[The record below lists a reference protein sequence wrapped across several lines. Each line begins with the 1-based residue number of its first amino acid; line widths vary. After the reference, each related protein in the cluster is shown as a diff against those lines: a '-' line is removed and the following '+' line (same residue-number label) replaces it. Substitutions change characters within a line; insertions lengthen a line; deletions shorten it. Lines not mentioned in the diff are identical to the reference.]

1 MPTATE
7 PIKILLIEDNPG
19 DARLVRETLVS
30 ARSASF
36 EVESLDRL
44 ASGVERLRRAGIDVV
59 LLDLS
64 LPDSQG
70 METIARLHT
79 EAPDIPIIAL
89 SGMDDQSIIQDAV
102 KQGAEDYLVKGAFST
117 DILVRSIHYAIDRRR
132 VHDDLARARDSALES
147 ARVRSEFLANMSHEI
162 RTPLNGVVGMTRLLV
177 DTPLT
182 TDQQEMLEIA
192 RMSADS
198 LLKIVNDILDF
209 SKISAGKVVLEDA
222 NFDLGA
228 AVESVVRIFAEQ
240 AHAKGLVLDSFVD
253 GNVQMRLRGDAG
265 RLCQVLTNLVGNA
278 VKFTAEGEATVRV
291 EQIGE
296 SEDQSTLRFQVR
308 DTGIGIPLDGQR
320 NIFQAFTQAD
330 GSTTRRFGGTG
341 LGLAIS
347 AQLVELM
354 GGRIGV
360 ESESGGGSTFW
371 FTAKF
376 GRQAAGAV
384 RDTSQDHLRLERVR
398 VLIVDGNAT
407 SARVVSDHLQAWR
420 MRCEIVTGAAQ
431 ALDALTRMRAAGDP
445 FEIAIIDLQLPE
457 HDGLDLARA
466 IKDMPRLAGVRV
478 LGIYAL
484 GSRPDKAL
492 TKAAGIRALL
502 GKPVKQSQL
511 FNTLS
516 TLMEVRAEAPPEPQR
531 GVRPAREI
539 KSVIP
544 AEIRQRT
551 RILLVEDN
559 LVNQQ
564 VEMRMIARIGYQA
577 ERADNGRI
585 ALEKLALTDFDII
598 LMDCQMPEVDGYT
611 ATREIRRREGAARHI
626 PIIGVTAHALAGDR
640 EECLRAGMD
649 DYIAKPVMPED
660 LAAMIDK
667 WVRIATPQT
676 PVTQLHPASAD
687 AAAQTPVTQLYPF
700 PADAAAQTPD
710 KGAQPPLAP
719 VIDEAVLAELREYQN
734 PGEPDFVTELI
745 GIFTEDLTDRLAQI
759 NAGLQAGDASRVR
772 RAAHALKG
780 ASGELGAQ
788 RMHEI
793 CSRMELSAAV
803 GSIAV
808 APAMFR
814 ELKAEAIHVR
824 AALETHCVKIIPAR
838 TPASEA

>member
-1 MPTATE
+1 
-7 PIKILLIEDNPG
+7 
-19 DARLVRETLVS
+19 
-30 ARSASF
+30 
-36 EVESLDRL
+36 
-44 ASGVERLRRAGIDVV
+44 
-59 LLDLS
+59 
-64 LPDSQG
+64 
-70 METIARLHT
+70 METIVRLHT

-89 SGMDDQSIIQDAV
+89 SGMDDLSIIQDAV
-102 KQGAEDYLVKGAFST
+102 KQGAEDYLVKGGFST
-117 DILVRSIHYAIDRRR
+117 DNLVRSIHYAIDRRR
-132 VHDDLARARDSALES
+132 VRDDLARARDSALES

-162 RTPLNGVVGMTRLLV
+162 RTPLNGVIGMTRLLV

-182 TDQQEMLEIA
+182 IDQHEMLEIA
-192 RMSADS
+192 RMSADA

-222 NFDLGA
+222 DFDLGA
-228 AVESVVRIFAEQ
+228 TVESVVQISAER
-240 AHAKGLVLDSFVD
+240 AHAKGLVLDSFID
-253 GNVQMRLRGDAG
+253 GDVPMRLRGDVG

-278 VKFTAEGEATVRV
+278 IKFTAEGEATVRV

-296 SEDQSTLRFQVR
+296 SEEQSTLRFQVR

-354 GGRIGV
+354 GGSIGV
-360 ESESGGGSTFW
+360 ESELGCGSTFW
-371 FTAKF
+371 FTATF
-376 GRQAAGAV
+376 GRPSAAAV
-384 RDTSQDHLRLERVR
+384 RDSSRDHLRLERVR

-420 MRCEIVTGAAQ
+420 MRCEIVASAAQ
-431 ALDALTRMRAAGDP
+431 ALDALNRTQAAGDP

-457 HDGLDLARA
+457 NDGFDLARA
-466 IKDMPRLAGVRV
+466 IKDQPSLAGVRM

-484 GSRPDKAL
+484 GCRPDQAF

-502 GKPVKQSQL
+502 GKPIRQSQL

-516 TLMEVRAEAPPEPQR
+516 TLIELRAGAPPEPLR
-531 GVRPAREI
+531 GGRPARGI
-539 KSVIP
+539 KSVIAP
-544 AEIRQRT
+544 EIRQRT

-564 VEMRMIARIGYQA
+564 VEMRMITRIGYQA

-585 ALEKLALTDFDII
+585 ALEKLAHANFDII

-611 ATREIRRREGAARHI
+611 ATREIRRREGAARHTCV
-626 PIIGVTAHALAGDR
+626 IGVTAHALAGDR

-660 LAAMIDK
+660 LAAIIDK
-667 WVRIATPQT
+667 WVGIANMSDSRAK
-676 PVTQLHPASAD
+676 VAHSSS
-687 AAAQTPVTQLYPF
+687 AAAASQSPESGQQ
-700 PADAAAQTPD
+700 A
-710 KGAQPPLAP
+710 PLAL

-734 PGEPDFVTELI
+734 PGDPDFVTELI
-745 GIFTEDLTDRLAQI
+745 GVFTEDLAARLVQI
-759 NAGLQAGDASRVR
+759 NAGLQAGDANRVR
-772 RAAHALKG
+772 QAAHALKG

-788 RMHEI
+788 RMREI
-793 CSRMELSAAV
+793 CSRLELSAAA
-803 GSIAV
+803 GSIAT
-808 APAMFR
+808 APALLR
-814 ELKAEAIHVR
+814 ELEDEAIQVR
-824 AALETHCVKIIPAR
+824 AALAAHCVEQVAARMPA
-838 TPASEA
+838 PEA

>member
-1 MPTATE
+1 MGSTPMPTATE

-30 ARSASF
+30 ARSACF

-44 ASGVERLRRAGIDVV
+44 ASGVERLRQAGIDVV

-89 SGMDDQSIIQDAV
+89 SGMDDQSLIQDAV

-182 TDQQEMLEIA
+182 TDQREMLEIA
-192 RMSADS
+192 RMSADA

-209 SKISAGKVVLEDA
+209 SKISAGKVVLDDA
-222 NFDLGA
+222 DFDLGA
-228 AVESVVRIFAEQ
+228 AVESVVQISAEQ
-240 AHAKGLVLDSFVD
+240 ARAKGLVLDAFID
-253 GNVQMRLRGDAG
+253 GDVPARLRGDAG
-265 RLCQVLTNLVGNA
+265 RLCQVLTNLIGNA
-278 VKFTAEGEATVRV
+278 VKFTVEGEATVRV
-291 EQIGE
+291 ERIGG
-296 SEDQSTLRFQVR
+296 SSDHSILRFHVR
-308 DTGIGIPLDGQR
+308 DTGIGIPFDGQR

-354 GGRIGV
+354 GGSIGV
-360 ESESGGGSTFW
+360 ESESGRGSTFW
-371 FTAKF
+371 FTARF
-376 GRQAAGAV
+376 GQAAAMV
-384 RDTSQDHLRLERVR
+384 RETSRDHLRLKRVR

-407 SARVVSDHLQAWR
+407 SARVMSDHLRAWR
-420 MRCEIVTGAAQ
+420 MRCEIVASAAQ
-431 ALDALTRMRAAGDP
+431 ALDALKRTSAAGDP

-457 HDGLDLARA
+457 QDGLDLARA
-466 IKDMPRLAGVRV
+466 IKGTPDLAGVRM

-484 GSRPDKAL
+484 GCRPDQAL
-492 TKAAGIRALL
+492 TKAAGMHSLL
-502 GKPVKQSQL
+502 GKPVRQSQL

-516 TLMEVRAEAPPEPQR
+516 ALIALQVEAPPEPAR
-531 GVRPAREI
+531 GVRPTREI

-585 ALEKLALTDFDII
+585 ALEKLLHTDFDLI

-611 ATREIRRREGAARHI
+611 ATRVIRRREGAARHT

-660 LAAMIDK
+660 LAAIIDK
-667 WVRIATPQT
+667 WVEIVNTPHSPMTT
-676 PVTQLHPASAD
+676 PDSFSAD
-687 AAAQTPVTQLYPF
+687 AAAP
-700 PADAAAQTPD
+700 TPD
-710 KGAQPPLAP
+710 NGEQKPLAP
-719 VIDEAVLAELREYQN
+719 VIDEGVLAELREYQN
-734 PGEPDFVTELI
+734 PGELDFVTELI
-745 GIFTEDLTDRLAQI
+745 VVFREDLTARIAQI
-759 NAGLQAGDASRVR
+759 DAGLQAGDANRIR
-772 RAAHALKG
+772 QAAHALKG
-780 ASGELGAQ
+780 ASGELGAK
-788 RMHEI
+788 RLREI
-793 CSRMELSAAV
+793 CSRLELSAAA
-803 GSIAV
+803 GSIAT

-814 ELKAEAIHVR
+814 ELQDEAVHVR
-824 AALETHCVKIIPAR
+824 AALATHCVEMLR
-838 TPASEA
+838 TRAPASEV